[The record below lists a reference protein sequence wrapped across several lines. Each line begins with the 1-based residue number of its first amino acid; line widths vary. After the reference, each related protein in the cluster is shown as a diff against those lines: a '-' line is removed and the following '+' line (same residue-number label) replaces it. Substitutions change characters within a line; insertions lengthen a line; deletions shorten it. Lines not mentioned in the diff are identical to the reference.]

1 MKKINLV
8 LLLTGLLLITNSVF
22 SQVNQVTTDGLD
34 GVWRKTQMLC
44 RYFVKDEPTY
54 YYGTIVDIDPRIF
67 NVEVELRINTIS
79 NNGLKPERYV
89 EKAVLQSS
97 CKLNQTTMNADR
109 DNKNPFIWSKNKVQ
123 IDYSSTGNGINHYS
137 LKGILVDSNVN
148 YKAINKCN
156 GEFSEYQKF
165 SFKTFAESF
174 FLQNFG
180 IQASVSTYMKYD
192 FGGYFKK
199 EANRDY
205 EIYRIKNELFLEFND
220 KDICPHYDAK
230 GVMTF
235 IKEK

>member
-137 LKGILVDSNVN
+137 LKGILVDSNVIIKLSISVTGN
-148 YKAINKCN
+148 FQNIKNLVLRL
-156 GEFSEYQKF
+156 
-165 SFKTFAESF
+165 
-174 FLQNFG
+174 LQNPSFYK
-180 IQASVSTYMKYD
+180 ILV
-192 FGGYFKK
+192 FKL
-199 EANRDY
+199 R
-205 EIYRIKNELFLEFND
+205 FQ
-220 KDICPHYDAK
+220 P
-230 GVMTF
+230 T
-235 IKEK
+235 